1 MPNHHLTSIST
12 PPQKTA
18 VLSLPFQLRYLLAA
32 NPKVMGEVLQIF
44 HRALNTYQCKK
55 AGLKQST
62 GARTGAI
69 TFIQRFGGSLNLN
82 IHFHTL
88 CLDGAYSFA
97 EGKAQFHF
105 NQAPSQ
111 EELEKLLNQIA
122 TRIVKHLEKR
132 GLIQKDEE
140 DNYYLPNSENA
151 FDHIQAS
158 SITYRIA
165 LGKNKGQKALTL
177 QTVPTREKKQKPN
190 LAKHSGFSL
199 HAGVACKGS
208 ERKKLER
215 ICRYISR
222 PSLSEERLSLNA
234 NGQVVY
240 KLKNAFDNGT
250 THIVLEPLD
259 LLARLAS
266 LVPRPRVNLTRFFG
280 VFAPHFKHRKLV
292 VPKVEKNKEEDDGKP
307 LTPAQQSSKMTWAQR
322 LKRVFNIDIE
332 TCPECSGK
340 VKVIAS
346 IEDGQVIKEILNH
359 LGLES
364 RAPTPW
370 PARGPPAAIVS
381 TDPFTQNFPN
391 DEF

>member
-1 MPNHHLTSIST
+1 
-12 PPQKTA
+12 
-18 VLSLPFQLRYLLAA
+18 
-32 NPKVMGEVLQIF
+32 MGEVLQIF
-44 HRALNTYQCKK
+44 HRALSTYQCKK

-88 CLDGAYSFA
+88 CLDGAYSFDN
-97 EGKAQFHF
+97 GKAQFHF
-105 NQAPSQ
+105 NKAPIQ
-111 EELEKLLNQIA
+111 EELEKLLKQIA

-140 DNYYLPNSENA
+140 ENYFLPSNENA
-151 FDHIQAS
+151 FDHIQGS
-158 SITYRIA
+158 SISYRIA
-165 LGKNKGQKALTL
+165 VGKNKGQRALTL
-177 QTVPTREKKQKPN
+177 KTVSNKEKKQSPF
-190 LAKHSGFSL
+190 LAKSSGFSL
-199 HAGVACKGS
+199 HAGVACKGG

-222 PSLSEERLSLNA
+222 ASLSEERLSQNA
-234 NGQVVY
+234 KGQVVY
-240 KLKNAFDNGT
+240 KLKNAYDNGT

-280 VFAPHFKHRKLV
+280 VFAPHFKYRKLV
-292 VPKVEKNKEEDDGKP
+292 VPKTEVTKEGEGAEES
-307 LTPAQQSSKMTWAQR
+307 LTPVQQSSRMTWAQR
-322 LKRVFNIDIE
+322 LKRVFNMDIE
-332 TCPECSGK
+332 ICPECKGQ

-346 IEDGQVIKEILNH
+346 IEDPRVIKKILHH

-370 PARGPPAAIVS
+370 PPRGPPVTAAFHGQYTPMFS
-381 TDPFTQNFPN
+381 N